1 MTKRGN
7 WTKGL
12 TSDEPHHG
20 KSKMMSKN
28 DPSSFIFSHFIYSIY
43 LPCINLEILC

>member
-28 DPSSFIFSHFIYSIY
+28 DRV
-43 LPCINLEILC
+43 